1 MKHRWIAL
9 LLAFSLLTGTVAC
22 AKRAGTKNANYAS
35 SAPAYYEGGYSYTEE
50 SAADAYYPAEMPEPT
65 ESKAVNTSGSGR
77 NTMPLEADRKLIRDA
92 NLSIETKEFDTLIEK
107 LQNQIGAIGGY
118 VESMNESGNSYR
130 SSGRR
135 HAYIYARVP
144 AEELDAFLS
153 TVDGL
158 GNVIQK
164 GMSTR
169 DVTASYVDMESRLKV
184 LETEKDSLQKIM
196 ANAATTT
203 EMLET
208 QSRLYDVIEEIEAYE
223 AQKRSY
229 DNLIAYSTVSID
241 IQEVIELT
249 PQPEETRWEELSRR
263 FMQSL
268 GDLGEAIVD
277 FGIGFVVALPWI
289 LVIGAAGTVVFLAVF
304 LPIRAKNRK
313 RHAMKDNQTK

>member
-9 LLAFSLLTGTVAC
+9 LLTFALLTGMVAC
-22 AKRAGTKNANYAS
+22 ARSAGTKNANYVA
-35 SAPAYYEGGYSYTEE
+35 SAPAYYEGGASYTED
-50 SAADAYYPAEMPEPT
+50 SAAEAYYPAEMPASA
-65 ESKAVNTSGSGR
+65 ESKAVATSSSGR
-77 NTMPLEADRKLIRDA
+77 NAMPLEADRKLIRDA
-92 NLSIETKEFDTLIEK
+92 NLTIETKEFDALIEN

-135 HAYIYARVP
+135 FAYIYARIP
-144 AEELDAFLS
+144 AEKLDAFLS
-153 TVDGL
+153 TADGL

-184 LETEKDSLQKIM
+184 LETEKESLQKIM

-229 DNLIAYSTVSID
+229 DNQIAYSTVSID

-263 FMQSL
+263 FTQSI

-289 LVIGAAGTVVFLAVF
+289 LVIGAAGAIVFLIIF
-304 LPIRAKNRK
+304 LPVRAKKRK
-313 RHAMKDNQTK
+313 RHTQKTDETQ